1 MAEYGEWNRKGAVL
15 SDVTAEKE
23 YGITR
28 DFIVEGIKAGKLE
41 YREGAVWGNPFLRIL
56 RSQLEPYIA
65 EKLGTEHLTSTKTRT
80 ELRAINKEIAEIRK
94 RLTALEARKAE
105 LDRAIKG

>member
-15 SDVTAEKE
+15 NDVTAEKE
-23 YGITR
+23 NGVSR

-56 RSQLEPYIA
+56 RSQLEPYIS
-65 EKLGTEHLTSTKTRT
+65 G
-80 ELRAINKEIAEIRK
+80 
-94 RLTALEARKAE
+94 EARFRAPDE
-105 LDRAIKG
+105 HEVPDRVASLQCKNSQDQKKVECARRTKG